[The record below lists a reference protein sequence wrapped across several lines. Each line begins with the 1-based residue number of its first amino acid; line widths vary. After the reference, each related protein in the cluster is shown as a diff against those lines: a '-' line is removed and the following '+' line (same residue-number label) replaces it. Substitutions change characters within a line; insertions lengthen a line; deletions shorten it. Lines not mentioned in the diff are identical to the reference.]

1 MEASHNDSISVDIT
15 DCSCHHGDGVIPAF
29 DPATGALP
37 TGDHRA
43 TLEEIEGRFGFTP
56 RRRWLLKGLRAA
68 VKAFWTAGVEDIFID
83 GSFCTEKLDPGDVDG
98 YWVEPD
104 AGVYDPIDPYCIDF
118 QMFSF

>member
-1 MEASHNDSISVDIT
+1 
-15 DCSCHHGDGVIPAF
+15 VIPDF

-68 VKAFWTAGVEDIFID
+68 VKAFWAAGVEDIFID
-83 GSFCTEKLDPGDVDG
+83 GSFAPRSSIQVMWTAIGSSQTPACMIASILIGST
-98 YWVEPD
+98 
-104 AGVYDPIDPYCIDF
+104 
-118 QMFSF
+118 SR